1 MTIKAKLS
9 VFVEY
14 FYHSVFNIIILEHAV
29 VEESFLLLDM
39 CYESP
44 KEFIP
49 QDKVSTKFEN
59 IQGGQEN

>member
-1 MTIKAKLS
+1 M
-9 VFVEY
+9 FVEY

-44 KEFIP
+44 KEFMSL
-49 QDKVSTKFEN
+49 DKVSTKFEN